1 MRYFRNVNDAFPHVT
16 EIQKFNKTA
25 VIPCRKQTTM
35 AVYFQNTQYIIHQGK
50 NDVYHGIVTHSHFP
64 SCQIPDNFATDHSS
78 FLFNSVC

>member
-64 SCQIPDNFATDHSS
+64 SFQIPDNFATDHST